1 MKRMRRIFMSILYHA
16 GLILE
21 GGGMRGLY
29 TAGVLDYFLDH
40 DIELAH
46 CYGVSAG
53 AVNATNYV
61 SKQRGRSKRTT
72 IDYIRDKRYCSMKN
86 LVTTKNIFGTDFL
99 YNRIPNELDPFDYE
113 SFKHSGSSMS
123 AVVSNVRTGVS
134 HYKEIKDLRKEMEWL
149 RASCSLP
156 FLSEMVEIEGEIYL
170 DGGLSDSIP
179 LKKAIQDGYQ
189 KNIVILTRQDGYQ
202 KKKETLSGAAG
213 TLWYRKY
220 PKLLRESK
228 SRHIKY
234 NQQLAYVKE
243 QERLGNVFVFRP
255 SNLFNINRLEKDT
268 AKLMALYEQGYQDA
282 SKKAKELMCFLTTT
296 MHSQTEEN
304 FI

>member
-1 MKRMRRIFMSILYHA
+1 MSMHYDA

-40 DIELAH
+40 DIQLAH

-61 SKQRGRSKRTT
+61 AKQRGRSKRTT
-72 IDYIRDKRYCSMKN
+72 INYIRDKRYCSMKN
-86 LVTTKNIFGTDFL
+86 LLTTRNIFGTDFL

-113 SFKHSGSSMS
+113 SFKRSGSSMS
-123 AVVSNVRTGVS
+123 AVVSNVRTGKS
-134 HYKEIKDLRKEMEWL
+134 YYREIRDLRKDMNWL

-156 FLSEMVEIEGEIYL
+156 FLSETVEIEGEQYL

-179 LKKAIQDGYQ
+179 LAKAMEDGYQ
-189 KNIVILTRQDGYQ
+189 KNIVVLTRQEGYQ
-202 KKKETLSGAAG
+202 KKKETISGMLG
-213 TLWYRKY
+213 SLVYRKY
-220 PKLLRESK
+220 PNLLNESK
-228 SRHIKY
+228 MRHMKY
-234 NQQLAYVKE
+234 NQQLAFVEE

-255 SNLFNINRLEKDT
+255 SNLFQINRLEKDPS
-268 AKLMALYEQGYQDA
+268 KLSALYEQGYKDA
-282 SKKAKELMCFLTTT
+282 RRQAKELLCFLNTVK
-296 MHSQTEEN
+296 QAEVKEN